1 MLMHG
6 ENSSL
11 QDNSAQQR
19 TDPILPGTGISPTA
33 SQTAVPSH
41 QCCKYLAK
49 TCQGCQ
55 HALSLPAKAAAKTA
69 ATHLPTSHTARSGY
83 LPATQ
88 HVQAVT
94 HHGHDGYGA
103 WLWGGPP

>member
-19 TDPILPGTGISPTA
+19 TDPVLPGIGISPTA
-33 SQTAVPSH
+33 SQTVAPSH

-55 HALSLPAKAAAKTA
+55 HALSLPAKAGAKTA
-69 ATHLPTSHTARSGY
+69 TTHLPTSHTHLPISHTHLTRSGRDITP
-83 LPATQ
+83 LSRPNS
-88 HVQAVT
+88 
-94 HHGHDGYGA
+94 
-103 WLWGGPP
+103 